1 MRQRSGVMTQQELRR
16 KLRAFSTGGLIAR
29 LLTV

>member
-1 MRQRSGVMTQQELRR
+1 MTEQELRR

-29 LLTV
+29 LLAI